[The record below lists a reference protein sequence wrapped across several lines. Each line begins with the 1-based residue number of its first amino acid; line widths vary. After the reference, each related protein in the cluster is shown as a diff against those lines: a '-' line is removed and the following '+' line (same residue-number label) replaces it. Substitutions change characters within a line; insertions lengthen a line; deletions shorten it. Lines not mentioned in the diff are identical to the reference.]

1 MPKTIAIVNQKGGV
15 GKTTTAVNLAASL
28 AVLEKKT
35 LLVDMDP
42 QGNATTGI
50 GISKNDLEYT
60 VYDFLFLDEENES
73 SAKEAVTRIIKK
85 AQLSSALVYL
95 DVIPSNS
102 DLVSAEY
109 ELFKLMAR
117 EYKLKRSLAQIKSQY
132 DYIIIDCPPS
142 LSVLTLNALA
152 AADTVL
158 IPIQCE
164 FYALEGLA
172 DLLNTIRT
180 VQKTLNNQLSIEGA
194 LLTMYD
200 NRLNLSKQVM
210 QDVKEYFSEKV
221 FNTII
226 SRNVK
231 LSEAPSS
238 GKPILEYDIVS
249 TGAENYFQLAEEIIY
264 RNGKDR

>member
-35 LLVDMDP
+35 LLIDMDP

-73 SAKEAVTRIIKK
+73 SATEAIPRIIKK

-95 DVIPSNS
+95 DVIPANS

-117 EYKLKRSLAQIKSQY
+117 EYKLKRSLAQIKAQY

>member
-1 MPKTIAIVNQKGGV
+1 MSKIIAITNQKGGV

-28 AVLEKKT
+28 SVLEKRT
-35 LLVDMDP
+35 LLIDIDP

-50 GISKNDLEYT
+50 GINKNDVEHS
-60 VYDFLFLDEENES
+60 VYDFLFLDDEDDEKARETAFKIIRKSQFS
-73 SAKEAVTRIIKK
+73 SAATF
-85 AQLSSALVYL
+85 L

-117 EYKLKRSLAQIKSQY
+117 EYKLKRSLSLIRNQY
-132 DYIIIDCPPS
+132 EYVIIDCPPS

-152 AADTVL
+152 AADAAL

-172 DLLNTIRT
+172 ELLNTIRT
-180 VQKTLNNQLSIEGA
+180 VQKTLNSELAVEGA
-194 LLTMYD
+194 LLTMFD
-200 NRLNLSKQVM
+200 NRLNLSRQVA
-210 QDVKEYFSEKV
+210 QDVKDYFGEKV
-221 FNTII
+221 FKTVIT
-226 SRNVK
+226 RNVK

-249 TGAENYFQLAEEIIY
+249 TGAENYFQLAEEIINN
-264 RNGKDR
+264 NGKKR